1 MYSTSCC
8 QLAGEAGW
16 ARVCEEWSG
25 VGLMA
30 RESKQRGAFRQ
41 KIERW
46 CQIDRL
52 KWLGLTTFSIV
63 FVSLELECLMCHLSK
78 QLLLHWSGLIVF
90 VLGFLV
96 LSAHLCYTK
105 HKGQCRWLCASE
117 ANEVRSAEDC
127 EKQCHDSRHV
137 FVQSSKRSRPSMRLM
152 LLSVY
157 LISVLIFLFLLD
169 FVVLTAHLSGSSGA
183 AAGGGA
189 SAHPV
194 STISVVEGIIFGI
207 GGVLFSTV
215 FFIWGGPAW
224 DAQRTAAL
232 VELKR
237 KLDKRDE
244 GFWVGW
250 SEDDVCLLAEAGALN
265 QEHALKLLE
274 AVQKSSTKREKL
286 EPIATYVV
294 TGQWEQADRTDC
306 WVWRA
311 LDWRKKSAT
320 GQSGAEG

>member
-1 MYSTSCC
+1 
-8 QLAGEAGW
+8 
-16 ARVCEEWSG
+16 
-25 VGLMA
+25 MA
-30 RESKQRGAFRQ
+30 RESKQRGTFRH
-41 KIERW
+41 KIERR
-46 CQIDRL
+46 CQIDRFN
-52 KWLGLTTFSIV
+52 WLGTTIFLLF
-63 FVSLELECLMCHLSK
+63 FVSLELEFLMCRLSK

-105 HKGQCRWLCASE
+105 HKGQCRWLCVSE
-117 ANEVRSAEDC
+117 STGIRSAEDC
-127 EKQCHDSRHV
+127 GEQCGDGLHV
-137 FVQSSKRSRPSMRLM
+137 FVQSSECSRPSMRLM

-237 KLDKRDE
+237 KLDRKL
-244 GFWVGW
+244 WASW
-250 SEDDVCLLAEAGALN
+250 SEDDVRLLAQAGALN

-274 AVQKSSTKREKL
+274 AVRKSSTRTKKL
-286 EPIATYVV
+286 QPIATYVV
-294 TGQWEQADRTDC
+294 TGQLKQADRTDC
-306 WVWRA
+306 WLWRA

>member
-1 MYSTSCC
+1 
-8 QLAGEAGW
+8 
-16 ARVCEEWSG
+16 
-25 VGLMA
+25 MA
-30 RESKQRGAFRQ
+30 REAKQRGTFRH
-41 KIERW
+41 KIERR
-46 CQIDRL
+46 CQIDRFG
-52 KWLGLTTFSIV
+52 WLGTTIFLIV
-63 FVSLELECLMCHLSK
+63 FVSLELECLMCHLYK
-78 QLLLHWSGLIVF
+78 QLLLHWLGLIVF

-96 LSAHLCYTK
+96 LSAYLCYTK
-105 HKGQCRWLCASE
+105 HEGQCRWLCVSE
-117 ANEVRSAEDC
+117 STGIRSAEDC
-127 EKQCHDSRHV
+127 GEQCGDGLHV
-137 FVQSSKRSRPSMRLM
+137 FVQSSKRSRPSTSLIILSIYLTLILVS
-152 LLSVY
+152 LLPLDPV
-157 LISVLIFLFLLD
+157 VLI
-169 FVVLTAHLSGSSGA
+169 AHLSGSSGA

-189 SAHPV
+189 SAHLV
-194 STISVVEGIIFGI
+194 STIFGMEGIIFGI
-207 GGVLFSTV
+207 GGVLFSTEYV
-215 FFIWGGPAW
+215 IWGGPAW
-224 DAQRTAAL
+224 DAQRAAPL

-237 KLDKRDE
+237 KVDKRDE

-250 SEDDVCLLAEAGALN
+250 SEDDVCLLAQAGALN

>member
-1 MYSTSCC
+1 
-8 QLAGEAGW
+8 
-16 ARVCEEWSG
+16 
-25 VGLMA
+25 MA
-30 RESKQRGAFRQ
+30 RESKQRGAFRH
-41 KIERW
+41 KIERR

-63 FVSLELECLMCHLSK
+63 FVSLELECLMCHIYK

-105 HKGQCRWLCASE
+105 HKGQCRWLCVSE
-117 ANEVRSAEDC
+117 AYEVRSAEDC
-127 EKQCHDSRHV
+127 EKQCHDSLHV
-137 FVQSSKRSRPSMRLM
+137 FVQSSKRSRPSTRLIRS
-152 LLSVY
+152 SVY
-157 LISVLIFLFLLD
+157 LALFLLFLFPLD
-169 FVVLTAHLSGSSGA
+169 LVVLTAHLSGSPGA

-189 SAHPV
+189 SVHLV
-194 STISVVEGIIFGI
+194 STIFGTEGIIFGI
-207 GGVLFSTV
+207 GGVLFSV
-215 FFIWGGPAW
+215 EFVIWGGPGW
-224 DAQRTAAL
+224 DAQRAAAL

-237 KLDKRDE
+237 KVDR
-244 GFWVGW
+244 GFSVGW
-250 SEDDVCLLAEAGALN
+250 SEDDVCLLAQAGALN

-294 TGQWEQADRTDC
+294 TGQLKQADRTDC